1 MKYIYTIV
9 FLSLGIIWGSN
20 FIYMKMASAHID
32 SMQVV
37 FYRVL
42 FGFIP
47 VFIYA
52 FYLKALKFEHLKYS
66 FHFFVMSLFAA
77 TVYYYG
83 FVVGSS
89 LLLSGIAGAL
99 SGLVPLFSFL
109 VGMLFLKEEKIT
121 KEATFGVIIA
131 FFGIILISG
140 ILSEDL
146 SSINYEGMIAI
157 ILGSLSVGAS
167 FIYAKKFVTPLKIRA
182 AALTTYQLGFALL
195 TLFLI
200 TDFEGINNIWSDTH
214 SAIGMVIGLGL
225 LGTGVAFIGYYF
237 IIEKLGAL
245 KASSITYIPPVVALF
260 IGFFIVGEDIKLL
273 DFIATFLIFFGVFLI
288 NKRVKK

>member
-1 MKYIYTIV
+1 MKNLSLFI
-9 FLSLGIIWGSN
+9 FLALGIIWGSN
-20 FIYMKMASAHID
+20 FIYMKMASEYIEP
-32 SMQVV
+32 MQVV

-47 VFIYA
+47 VFLYA

-77 TVYYYG
+77 VIYYYG
-83 FVVGSS
+83 FVKGSS

-99 SGLVPLFSFL
+99 SGSVPLFSFL
-109 VGMLFLKEEKIT
+109 VASIFLKEEKIT
-121 KEATFGVIIA
+121 KLAILGVIVG

-140 ILSEDL
+140 VLSEDISAL
-146 SSINYEGMIAI
+146 NIEGMQAI

-167 FIYAKKFVTPLKIRA
+167 FIYARKFVTPLKIRA

-195 TLFLI
+195 ILILI
-200 TDFEGINNIWSDTH
+200 TDFEGINNIWQDTH
-214 SAIGMVIGLGL
+214 SAVGMVLGLGL
-225 LGTGVAFIGYYF
+225 LGTGVAFIGYYY

-260 IGFFIVGEDIKLL
+260 IGFFIVGEDIRII
-273 DFIATFLIFFGVFLI
+273 DFIATFLIFLGVFLI
-288 NKRVKK
+288 NKNKK

>member
-1 MKYIYTIV
+1 MKNSSILIV
-9 FLSLGIIWGSN
+9 LALGIIWGSN
-20 FIYMKMASAHID
+20 FIYMKMATEYID

-52 FYLKALKFEHLKYS
+52 FYLKVLKFEHLKHS
-66 FHFFVMSLFAA
+66 FHFFMMSLMAA

-99 SGLVPLFSFL
+99 SGSVPLFSFL
-109 VGMLFLKEEKIT
+109 VASIFLKEEKIS
-121 KEATFGVIIA
+121 KEAIFGLIVGFI
-131 FFGIILISG
+131 GIILISG

-146 SSINYEGMIAI
+146 SSINIEGIFAI

-167 FIYAKKFVTPLKIRA
+167 FVYARKFITPLKIRA
-182 AALTTYQLGFALL
+182 AALTTYQLGFSLL
-195 TLFLI
+195 TLFII
-200 TDFEGINNIWSDTH
+200 TDFEGINNIWNDTH
-214 SAIGMVIGLGL
+214 SAVGMVLGLGL
-225 LGTGVAFIGYYF
+225 LGTGVVFIGYYYV
-237 IIEKLGAL
+237 IEKLGAL
-245 KASSITYIPPVVALF
+245 KASSITYIPPVIALL
-260 IGFFIVGEDIKLL
+260 IGFFIVGEDIKVI
-273 DFIATFLIFFGVFLI
+273 DFLATGLIFLGVFLI
-288 NKRVKK
+288 NKRKA

>member
-1 MKYIYTIV
+1 
-9 FLSLGIIWGSN
+9 
-20 FIYMKMASAHID
+20 MKMAAEYID

-47 VFIYA
+47 VFLYA

-77 TVYYYG
+77 VIYYYG
-83 FVVGSS
+83 FVKGSS

-99 SGLVPLFSFL
+99 SGSVPLFSFL
-109 VGMLFLKEEKIT
+109 VGGLFLKEEKIT
-121 KEATFGVIIA
+121 KLAVLGVIIG

-140 ILSEDL
+140 VLSENI
-146 SSINYEGMIAI
+146 SSLNIEGIQAI

-167 FIYAKKFVTPLKIRA
+167 FIYARKFVTPLKIRA

-195 TLFLI
+195 ILVFI
-200 TDFEGINNIWSDTH
+200 TDFEGINNIWQDTH
-214 SAIGMVIGLGL
+214 SAIGMVLGLGL

-260 IGFFIVGEDIKLL
+260 IGFFIVGEDIKLI
-273 DFIATFLIFFGVFLI
+273 DFIATLLIFAGVFLI
-288 NKRVKK
+288 NKNKK

>member
-1 MKYIYTIV
+1 
-9 FLSLGIIWGSN
+9 
-20 FIYMKMASAHID
+20 MKMAAQHID

-42 FGFIP
+42 FGFIT
-47 VFIYA
+47 VFLYA
-52 FYLKALKFEHLKYS
+52 YYLKALKFEHLKHS
-66 FHFFVMSLFAA
+66 FHFFIMSLFAA
-77 TVYYYG
+77 TIYYYG

-99 SGLVPLFSFL
+99 SGSVPLFSFL
-109 VGMLFLKEEKIT
+109 VGSIFLKEEKIT
-121 KEATFGVIIA
+121 KLAILGVIVG

-140 ILSEDL
+140 ILSEDI
-146 SSINYEGMIAI
+146 SSINVEGMTAI

-167 FIYAKKFVTPLKIRA
+167 FIYARKFVTPLKIRA

-195 TLFLI
+195 TLIFI
-200 TDFEGINNIWSDTH
+200 TDFEGINNIWGDTH
-214 SAIGMVIGLGL
+214 SAVGMVLGLGL

-237 IIEKLGAL
+237 VIEKLGAL

-273 DFIATFLIFFGVFLI
+273 DFVATILIFLGIFLI
-288 NKRVKK
+288 NKTKK

>member
-1 MKYIYTIV
+1 MKNLSLFI
-9 FLSLGIIWGSN
+9 FLALGIIWGSN
-20 FIYMKMASAHID
+20 FIYMKMASEYIEP
-32 SMQVV
+32 MQVV

-47 VFIYA
+47 VFLYA

-77 TVYYYG
+77 VIYYYG
-83 FVVGSS
+83 FVKGSS

-99 SGLVPLFSFL
+99 SGSVPLFSFL
-109 VGMLFLKEEKIT
+109 VASIFLKEEKIT
-121 KEATFGVIIA
+121 KLAILGVIVG

-140 ILSEDL
+140 VLSEDISTL
-146 SSINYEGMIAI
+146 NIEGMQAI

-167 FIYAKKFVTPLKIRA
+167 FIYARKFVTPLKIRA

-195 TLFLI
+195 ILILI
-200 TDFEGINNIWSDTH
+200 TDFEGINNIWQDTH
-214 SAIGMVIGLGL
+214 SAVGMVLGLGL
-225 LGTGVAFIGYYF
+225 LGTGVAFIGYYY

-260 IGFFIVGEDIKLL
+260 IGFFIVGEDIRII
-273 DFIATFLIFFGVFLI
+273 DFIATFLIFLGVFLI
-288 NKRVKK
+288 NKNKK